1 MAFGMSFTRL
11 DCDIFRGREVPVDAS
26 SYVAINPVAKPA
38 QLVFAGATAVL
49 QGLGSQVAYR
59 LALEYFMRGVE
70 SYYAGGQG
78 AGAASTQPVGEDD
91 VVQLLEDA
99 FRTAN
104 SSVYGFGHKLAAG
117 GRMAASLLGMV
128 IMEGR
133 FAAARVGTGSVYL
146 FRDNQL
152 FPFFGSDEGERAVVG
167 DIEEFP
173 SGLAVQ
179 RQAFVGA
186 NSLIDVEIAS
196 VTLGAGDVVCAFS
209 RPLSSL
215 NETLLFQHL
224 ESVSAEGFPVTQAP
238 HAAEDLCVEVFTQP
252 DTLSFCCLA
261 TVGPDAIYCSK
272 RVA

>member
-1 MAFGMSFTRL
+1 MSLTRL
-11 DCDIFRGREVPVDAS
+11 DCDIFRGRESPADAS
-26 SYVAINPVAKPA
+26 SYVALNPVSKPA
-38 QLVFAGATAVL
+38 QLVFAGSTAVL

-70 SYYAGGQG
+70 SHYATVRDGQ
-78 AGAASTQPVGEDD
+78 STQEKSQGGEDA
-91 VVQLLEDA
+91 VVTLLEDA

-128 IMEGR
+128 IDEGR
-133 FAAARVGTGSVYL
+133 FAAGRVGTGSVYL
-146 FRDNQL
+146 FRDKQL
-152 FPFFGSDEGERAVVG
+152 FPFFGSDEAERAVVG
-167 DIEEFP
+167 DLEEFP
-173 SGLAVQ
+173 SDLSVQ

-196 VTLGAGDVVCAFS
+196 VMLGAGDVICAFS

-224 ESVSAEGFPVTQAP
+224 EAVSAEGFPMTQTP

-261 TVGPDAIYCSK
+261 TVGPEVIYCSK
-272 RVA
+272 QVA